1 MAFDLT
7 EYIKRNLI
15 EGYKDGTWTKSK
27 VAQLGIG
34 YLGKGYLTVEDIAEI
49 DSAISESEQQEEI
62 DNVI

>member
-1 MAFDLT
+1 MAFNLT

-15 EGYKDGTWTKSK
+15 DGYKDGTWTKSK

-49 DSAISESEQQEEI
+49 DSAISETEQEEI
-62 DNVI
+62 NDVI